1 MPNGEILKPHSLPN
15 FVKFRTH
22 LLSYLR
28 TDPLLSMA
36 ASVVSDFRFPD
47 ELLPH
52 VELSDDTWIFAPGA
66 IDPFHPLQ
74 RLTKGLTARHFR
86 EVTQSRACN
95 PNRVQRNTAD
105 SVYNAA
111 LAVAIE
117 EGQPLETAR
126 LWAKRA
132 RGAVEDLNKP
142 DKTGPP
148 LTPVQKRAKMTQFDP
163 GVTPIPETHLKYT
176 SPIKKKEGSLS
187 ADRAYNRRVDDMAV
201 QQVVQYFNSV
211 PPIIGLLLS
220 NAAPTIS
227 QQLHND
233 PIWTDAVRRKDLVR
247 AWHIFIE
254 VSQFQYVPRE
264 IQLNDIETTTRTQ
277 NATLAAA
284 NNDVATFNHTWSTY
298 KETILLCDPN
308 YNQTPLVRQYAS
320 AIMACNH
327 PHLKLIFNATS
338 LEIIGHSQSPDIIAA
353 RSDLNL
359 AQNIFQNLLLI
370 DNSRN
375 RLSSANYANTPPP
388 PPNTNNRDNNNN
400 NNNNYNN
407 NPLKDNNNRDN
418 NNNYNYNNNNN
429 NNKNTHKNTHNNNSN
444 GSGRNKEKVL
454 NALLQRVNTAEAQ
467 LHALLSPSSDT
478 HIADTIQ
485 LSPRAPKA
493 LLTTTPT
500 TTDNNNTP
508 NIPPTAIL
516 CPHNNKLN
524 FPNGCLLKAACPNM
538 HGPFD
543 KRFVDG
549 KMIEPYITYYFTR
562 LNKNL

>member
-1 MPNGEILKPHSLPN
+1 MPNGEILNPHSLPN

-227 QQLHND
+227 QHLHND
-233 PIWTDAVRRKDLVR
+233 PTWTDAVRRKDLVR

-388 PPNTNNRDNNNN
+388 PPSTNNRDNNNN
-400 NNNNYNN
+400 HNNNNYNN
-407 NPLKDNNNRDN
+407 
-418 NNNYNYNNNNN
+418 YNNNNTN
-429 NNKNTHKNTHNNNSN
+429 PKNTHFNKSNNS
-444 GSGRNKEKVL
+444 GKDKEKVL

-467 LHALLSPSSDT
+467 LHALLSPSRDT
-478 HIADTIQ
+478 SLPDTTQ
-485 LSPRAPKA
+485 LSSRAPKA
-493 LLTTTPT
+493 LLTTTPNT
-500 TTDNNNTP
+500 PDNRNNTH
-508 NIPPTAIL
+508 NTPPTAIQ
-516 CPHNNKLN
+516 CPHNNKTN
-524 FPNGCLLKAACPNM
+524 FPDGCPLRSTCPNM
-538 HGPFD
+538 HGPTD